1 MPRHAAM
8 ADVSDQQT
16 NSDLQRCMCCDKIVE
31 NLSDDTISIGLNLK
45 LGLVSDECALI
56 WNDCTGRL
64 VEARKLQARPSN
76 GRKTRRKEGR
86 SE

>member
-8 ADVSDQQT
+8 ADVSDQRT
-16 NSDLQRCMCCDKIVE
+16 NSDLQHRCMCCGKIVE
-31 NLSDDTISIGLNLK
+31 NLSDDTISIGLNLE

-56 WNDCTGRL
+56 CNDCTARL

-76 GRKTRRKEGR
+76 GRK
-86 SE
+86 